1 MSNDNQK
8 ADQIALHFYTK
19 LFYVVSDARTT
30 AESRLQ
36 SKVDKWFNLETHD
49 SDMFPKEIRDK
60 YKSVSM
66 YPPPP
71 PLEIQVL
78 LSVPELSSNQVL
90 VYLSPDSSRVQL
102 KPTPKYILLESWV
115 LAFNTRRISEDEGSE
130 VALSTVYKH
139 GIPLFRSLYSLLRI
153 LPTWKLCK
161 RLRRRG
167 AGNGNLNIQL
177 RVRTQ
182 ALGDSGP
189 ILGFDTSPATGA
201 SPLPS
206 KTHVFAPVSH
216 PMGTLSLSATY
227 LTTPHFRVD
236 DLESLLSSRFLS
248 EGPEFVPTLT
258 KNLQR
263 DSITGS
269 PGSSLPIRTSL
280 PRSPPIST
288 SIADRF
294 VLPSSSSRPQSIISG
309 SPRNIPLPPGST
321 SGSFTDNSSRPPS
334 GLSLAARL
342 RKESTGPSSTADLPS
357 APLAIRRP
365 SINPVHPFKTN
376 TLASASPSGG
386 SLGGSSASF
395 GGGVGGSL
403 SSVGIANLP
412 TLGTTRSPTMNRQ
425 PAPLSPIGL
434 ATRPSPPFAPSSLRS
449 EESDSPKLPPPPR
462 KRYSSSFGHRY
473 APSLGAGSE
482 GSGSGN
488 EKVGSASFLST
499 NTDDDEISTFVQDID
514 ARKPLSGRHRL
525 HSQSPRQAFPELPRP
540 QKDEGGLLLKQET
553 ISPPGAMLTSEGEV
567 DEKLRKMNETFL
579 ASLEG
584 LGGIEGSIRRKKTD
598 SPESRGRESPT
609 GLGMRGFVRP
619 RYGSAASQGSEEVI
633 GKMEFDDDRRRG

>member
-1 MSNDNQK
+1 MFNDNQK

-36 SKVDKWFNLETHD
+36 LKVDKWFNLETYD

-60 YKSVSM
+60 YKSVSTS
-66 YPPPP
+66 PPPP

-90 VYLSPDSSRVQL
+90 VYLSPDSSRLQI

-115 LAFNTRRISEDEGSE
+115 LAFNNRRISEEDGSD

-153 LPTWKLCK
+153 LPAWKLCK

-182 ALGDSGP
+182 ALGDSGL
-189 ILGFDTSPATGA
+189 ILGFDASPATGA

-206 KTHVFAPVSH
+206 KTHVFVPVSH

-227 LTTPHFRVD
+227 LTMPHFRVD

-248 EGPEFVPTLT
+248 EGPEFVPTLS

-280 PRSPPIST
+280 PRSPPISI

-294 VLPSSSSRPQSIISG
+294 VLPSSSRPQSLISG
-309 SPRNIPLPPGST
+309 SPRNVPLPPGST
-321 SGSFTDNSSRPPS
+321 SGSLTDNSSRPPS

-342 RKESTGPSSTADLPS
+342 RRESTGRSGSADLPS

-365 SINPVHPFKTN
+365 NINPVHPFKSN
-376 TLASASPSGG
+376 TLVSASPSGG

-395 GGGVGGSL
+395 GGGVAGSL

-412 TLGTTRSPTMNRQ
+412 ALGPTRSPTMNRA

-434 ATRPSPPFAPSSLRS
+434 ASRPSPPFAPSSLRS
-449 EESDSPKLPPPPR
+449 EESDSPKPPLIPPR

-473 APSLGAGSE
+473 APSLGAGSD
-482 GSGSGN
+482 GSGSAN

-525 HSQSPRQAFPELPRP
+525 HSQSPRQAFPVLPPP
-540 QKDEGGLLLKQET
+540 QKEEGGLLLKQEA

-567 DEKLRKMNETFL
+567 DEKLRKMNEAFL

-584 LGGIEGSIRRKKTD
+584 LGGIEGNIRRKTSD
-598 SPESRGRESPT
+598 SPESRGRGSPI
-609 GLGMRGFVRP
+609 GLGMGGFVRP
-619 RYGSAASQGSEEVI
+619 RYGSATSQGSEEVI
-633 GKMEFDDDRRRG
+633 GKLEFDDDRRRG